1 MDDLPLDTHHPA
13 VRDYLSLIR
22 LQVLTPLSLLINIA
36 TVMICALV
44 VSPSLGDVVKWFPA
58 SISPYTPLI
67 AAYFAAIYVC
77 QIGYCVLLVIA
88 RKRETKATVVKGV
101 GMALVFSNFVT
112 AAWAITWVF
121 RMFLAST
128 VLLGILLLLL
138 IYCNVVLFTYHPPT
152 RARPLDVALIH
163 GPIRLFLIL
172 PLMLLFPYSLFVTL
186 GHAWDPAH
194 KDHYRAH
201 QWEGFGVILGVNLLG
216 LIIVAVRRDIV
227 WCVGATWIN
236 VAIWATKLKP
246 APVYITCIMFTVLH
260 PLTLLA
266 AAIWVTFFKKEE
278 GMIMLPP
285 DEESDGPR
293 ENGRERPARELD
305 ANDWS

>member
-1 MDDLPLDTHHPA
+1 
-13 VRDYLSLIR
+13 
-22 LQVLTPLSLLINIA
+22 
-36 TVMICALV
+36 
-44 VSPSLGDVVKWFPA
+44 
-58 SISPYTPLI
+58 
-67 AAYFAAIYVC
+67 
-77 QIGYCVLLVIA
+77 
-88 RKRETKATVVKGV
+88 
-101 GMALVFSNFVT
+101 
-112 AAWAITWVF
+112 
-121 RMFLAST
+121 MFLAST

-172 PLMLLFPYSLFVTL
+172 PLMLLFPYSLLYVSFYLPHTRISANDNRTHANLWSITYSVTL

-194 KDHYRAH
+194 EDHYRSH

-246 APVYITCIMFTVLH
+246 APVYVR
-260 PLTLLA
+260 
-266 AAIWVTFFKKEE
+266 
-278 GMIMLPP
+278 LPCCNLP
-285 DEESDGPR
+285 HSLMTSLVNSE
-293 ENGRERPARELD
+293 AWL
-305 ANDWS
+305 